1 VSQDLPSDHDMLRE
15 LHQYVLGP
23 DGLRDRFKTLEGR
36 VGTIESAL
44 VGSMKS
50 PGIITRVNAHL
61 SEHRRRDKRNFALL
75 TVTITALVSAIR
87 EFLRWTK
94 ILP

>member
-1 VSQDLPSDHDMLRE
+1 VSQDPPSNHDMLRE

-23 DGLRDRFKTLEGR
+23 DGLRDRFKTVEGR
-36 VGTIESAL
+36 VGTIETAL
-44 VGSMKS
+44 VGSLQK
-50 PGIITRVNAHL
+50 PGIIARFSTHL
-61 SEHRRRDKRNFALL
+61 DEHRRRDKRNFALL